1 MFLFFNISSLLISLF
16 NKSKSNTFTLWKRDG
31 VGLTVTDDEDVTDS
45 GGELVSSD
53 IFDVSDI
60 ESTWMSLD
68 GGEGTDSTDIV
79 STGKHNSGVVG
90 ELDDLLNG
98 TGGKVDLDGIV
109 DADVWMWES
118 DGSAIV
124 GGDVWDLGFTN
135 LLGKDSAEFEG
146 SLFGID
152 SVWLESTS
160 GIHEHSEVLI
170 ALGNGDDI
178 HGSEW
183 ESDRKSV
190 V

>member
-79 STGKHNSGVVG
+79 STGKDDGGVVS
-90 ELDDLLNG
+90 ELDNLLNG
-98 TGGKVDLDGIV
+98 SGGEVDLDGIV
-109 DADVWMWES
+109 FADVWVWES
-118 DGSAIV
+118 DGSSIV
-124 GGDVWDLGFTN
+124 GDDMWDLVFAD
-135 LLGKDSAEFEG
+135 KF
-146 SLFGID
+146 
-152 SVWLESTS
+152 
-160 GIHEHSEVLI
+160 
-170 ALGNGDDI
+170 LGNFAKF
-178 HGSEW
+178 E
-183 ESDRKSV
+183 
-190 V
+190 